1 MQTRSI
7 QTYQGQPAK
16 TSREREAPYLQLR
29 PPLRI
34 HGGLLVVTFIMVCFG
49 LVMLFSASMSDSF
62 NANSGNSMYYIIKQG
77 SITLIGLILAL
88 ILAVLIPV
96 SFFDR
101 PIITLTTYLLTTG
114 LLVYVKFFGA
124 IVNGAKRWI
133 LIGPLSIQP
142 SEFAKLRR

>member
-101 PIITLTTYLLTTG
+101 PIITLHNLPADDRTAG
-114 LLVYVKFFGA
+114 LCQ
-124 IVNGAKRWI
+124 I
-133 LIGPLSIQP
+133 LRCDRQRCQTLDPDRTFEYP
-142 SEFAKLRR
+142 AF